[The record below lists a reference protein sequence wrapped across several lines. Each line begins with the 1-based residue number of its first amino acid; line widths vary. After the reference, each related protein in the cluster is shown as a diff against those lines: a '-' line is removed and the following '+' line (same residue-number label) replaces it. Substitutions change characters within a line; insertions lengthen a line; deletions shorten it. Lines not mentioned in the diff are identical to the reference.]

1 MLQSIHRRMAAQG
14 QGTSLSHPP
23 PVPILILT
31 RRLQAYLDYAH
42 AMTRLPELHASISDA
57 AAPGAVEDPRA
68 RDTEIDGYTSGRAV
82 LAERSETQGRVDGD
96 DVGIGGRV
104 GSGEAACARTSFVL
118 SLVVFF

>member
-31 RRLQAYLDYAH
+31 HRLQAYLDYAH
-42 AMTRLPELHASISDA
+42 AMTRLPELHA
-57 AAPGAVEDPRA
+57 AAPGAVEEPRA

-82 LAERSETQGRVDGD
+82 LAERSETQVRVDGD
-96 DVGIGGRV
+96 DVGIDGRV
-104 GSGEAACARTSFVL
+104 GSGEATCARTSFVL